1 MVIIH
6 VMGGLG
12 NQLYQYAMYEKLK
25 SIGKTVKLDLYA
37 YTEAV
42 GEDKEW
48 RKLELSRFEEMHF
61 DVCTKKERRAF
72 LDNSRKPWDRMRRKL
87 CGRQDRTVREN
98 AEYMP
103 EIFDMDNVY
112 LYGFWGCERYYKN
125 ILPWLREKIIFPKSD
140 NPEVAKHNVACIKQ
154 MAAENAV
161 SIHVRRSDYLS
172 VAGGAR
178 YMGICTEA
186 YYQEAMRYIEKHV
199 EKPVYYIFSDDT
211 EYVKSKFKGNN
222 IHIVDWNLGSDSLF
236 DMQLMSRCRHHICAN
251 STFSMWG
258 AMLNPN
264 EDKLMLRPLRHDNY
278 EKAAVEEVQ
287 QNWTGWI
294 LLDKDGKVCGE
305 K

>member
-25 SIGKTVKLDLYA
+25 SLGKTVKLDLYA

-48 RKLELSRFEEMHF
+48 RKLELSRFEGMYF
-61 DVCTKKERRAF
+61 DVCTKEERTVF
-72 LDNSRKPWDRMRRKL
+72 LDNSRKPWDRIRRKL
-87 CGRQDRTVREN
+87 CGRQDKTVREN

-125 ILPWLREKIIFPKSD
+125 ILPLLREKIIFPKSD
-140 NPEVAKHNVACIKQ
+140 NPAVAKCNADCMEQ
-154 MAAENAV
+154 MATENAV
-161 SIHVRRSDYLS
+161 SIHVRRSDYLA

-186 YYQEAMRYIEKHV
+186 YYQGAMRYIENYV
-199 EKPVYYIFSDDT
+199 ANPVYSISS
-211 EYVKSKFKGNN
+211 EN
-222 IHIVDWNLGSDSLF
+222 I
-236 DMQLMSRCRHHICAN
+236 
-251 STFSMWG
+251 
-258 AMLNPN
+258 
-264 EDKLMLRPLRHDNY
+264 
-278 EKAAVEEVQ
+278 
-287 QNWTGWI
+287 
-294 LLDKDGKVCGE
+294 
-305 K
+305 